1 MAETVGPRST
11 LQDRVYT
18 RLQNEIANGELA
30 PGSKLLVAHLAERF
44 GTSQAP
50 VREALRRLTE
60 EGVAVTV
67 PYAGTVVKEPTWEEI
82 EDIYLLREELEAFA
96 VRRILTH
103 SPTKLQGIKRAFRD
117 LQRAVRAGDPVA
129 VIDADV
135 AFHQSV
141 CVEAGSSLTLEVWTM
156 IVKRFRGVRL
166 LLERANPDDLS
177 TVIET
182 HGSLVDALETGDAEL
197 AEKAFREH
205 LRSAARNIKR
215 RYPTNQD

>member
-1 MAETVGPRST
+1 MAESGGQRST

-18 RLQNEIANGELA
+18 RLQNEIATGELA

-60 EGVAVTV
+60 EGVAVTI

-96 VRRILTH
+96 VRRVLKQ
-103 SPTKLQGIKRAFRD
+103 SPSKLQGIKRAFRD
-117 LQRAVRAGDPVA
+117 LQRAVRSGDPIA

-135 AFHQSV
+135 AFHRSV

-166 LLERANPDDLS
+166 MLERANPDDLS
-177 TVIET
+177 TIIAT
-182 HGSLVDALETGDAEL
+182 HGSLVEALETGDTEL

-205 LRSAARNIKR
+205 LRSAARSIGE
-215 RYPTNQD
+215 RYPNK